1 MTLKDDLAASTPGP
15 WVYEK
20 ADGSIVWGSPDV
32 LTVARFHCGRNDH
45 GNDARPSM
53 ANARLIARAPDMAA
67 EVLDLRAK
75 LAEAEKALDAV
86 LNACDQG
93 RMHPAPGCASGGMT
107 IEANIRGSVYSGVPA
122 WPIEEARAALARIR
136 EVTEC

>member
-67 EVLDLRAK
+67 ALI
-75 LAEAEKALDAV
+75 EAE
-86 LNACDQG
+86 
-93 RMHPAPGCASGGMT
+93 
-107 IEANIRGSVYSGVPA
+107 
-122 WPIEEARAALARIR
+122 AALALHQAWSDSEDAGPDYGGQTRDTHPDGERIWRQWWDGNLSLCDRAQEATKGALAHIR
-136 EVTEC
+136 EVMG